1 MGEANQESSSSIRLG
16 EEGEK
21 KRLGKSTSCGGCC
34 RSSGKED
41 QKEEKSAASVPS
53 PTKRGSGSIAMAASA

>member
-1 MGEANQESSSSIRLG
+1 MREANQEPSSIRLG
-16 EEGEK
+16 EKEK
-21 KRLGKSTSCGGCC
+21 KNRLAKSTSCGGCC